1 MVEFLKFEVDASIT
15 ENGHIFKL
23 NTNLENLK
31 NGFLKNVG
39 KYRKNIN
46 KREIENQIKSS

>member
-15 ENGHIFKL
+15 ENRHICKL

-31 NGFLKNVG
+31 NGFLKNDG
-39 KYRKNIN
+39 IYRKNIN